1 MTGLIIV
8 LAVML
13 SVFLLMKVGDV
24 FSPWFLT
31 TGVWLAILLLFT
43 QYGHLV
49 YPLEDKFFYCVWIWV
64 PVLSVSSILTYYAL
78 APVKADVNVNV
89 NRGRYGDLPLNRF
102 FFMALL
108 LVSLLLT
115 PVYLYKIYKVVSMF
129 DMDNLF
135 YNLRI
140 LTLSES
146 DESGTGL
153 LKYVRSIN
161 QALFI
166 VAVWR
171 YPKISTPVLV
181 CIVLANLMCAI
192 AIMEKGS
199 IFFMII
205 ITVFVLYE
213 KGRIR
218 LSRMVVLGVLIV
230 FLFYG
235 INLLRSVDT
244 EEATENNTFM
254 DFFSMYVL
262 SPSVAFGQVQE
273 KLTEQFGSRTF
284 AFFYAVLSKLGIGH
298 FTVEPK
304 LQEFVMVPMTTNV
317 YTVFQPFYED
327 FGYRGVAFF
336 ATVYGVFTGWLYRMF
351 RDGGVISRCMYA
363 YVAEILILQFFQ
375 ENLILS
381 LSVFFQY
388 LIVFVLCVQRYVGIS
403 PHKPSPSTHHPSP
416 ITPHP

>member
-8 LAVML
+8 LAIML
-13 SVFLLMKVGDV
+13 ASYFVFKIGDV
-24 FSPWFLT
+24 FSPWFIT
-31 TGVWLAILLLFT
+31 TGVWLVILLLFT
-43 QYGHLV
+43 QYGSLL

-64 PVLSVSSILTYYAL
+64 PILSVSSILTYYSLPDRSGTMSRA
-78 APVKADVNVNV
+78 
-89 NRGRYGDLPLNRF
+89 GEGIPLNKL
-102 FFMALL
+102 FFMMFFLI
-108 LVSLLLT
+108 SILLT

-129 DMDNLF
+129 SMDNLF

-146 DESGTGL
+146 DETGTGL

-171 YPKISTPVLV
+171 YPKISKWVLL
-181 CIVLANLMCAI
+181 CIVLANIMCAI

-199 IFFMII
+199 IFFMLLV
-205 ITVFVLYE
+205 TVFILYE
-213 KGRIR
+213 KRKIP
-218 LSRMVVLGVLIV
+218 LSRIVVAGVLII

-244 EEATENNTFM
+244 EAATENNTFM

-273 KLTEQFGSRTF
+273 KLTEQFGSHTF
-284 AFFYAVLSKLGIGH
+284 AFFYAVLSKFGIGH
-298 FTVEPK
+298 FAVEPK
-304 LQEFVMVPMTTNV
+304 LQEFVMVPITTNV

-351 RDGGVISRCMYA
+351 RNGGAISRCMYA

-381 LSVFFQY
+381 LSVLFQY
-388 LIVFVLCVQRYVGIS
+388 LIVFVLSVQRFVGIGHNPPDDS
-403 PHKPSPSTHHPSP
+403 K
-416 ITPHP
+416 